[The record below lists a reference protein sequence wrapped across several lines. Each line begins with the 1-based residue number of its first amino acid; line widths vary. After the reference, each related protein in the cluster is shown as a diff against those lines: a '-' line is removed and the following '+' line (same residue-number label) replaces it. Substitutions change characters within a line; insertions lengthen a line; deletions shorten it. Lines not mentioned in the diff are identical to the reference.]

1 MILSLSTNTSP
12 PLRKNSLLA
21 VYGAAHGLVD
31 AACAALVFGLVWQYQ
46 LTSQVYFLLVVGYNV
61 LAFAFQP
68 LCGLVSDRMRNPSR
82 TAAFGIALTAVSV
95 IMAPFNPFIA
105 VGCAGCGNAFFHV
118 GGGAVCL
125 MLAPGRARA
134 PGLFVAPGA
143 LGIAVGAMI
152 GRNGPIDPALFL
164 CLLVAASA
172 AVIFMKAPENNKTLL
187 SKSESSS
194 CPVLIGSLLLVSIM
208 IRSLV
213 GFSAGFPWYNDKT
226 ILFLIVCAAFA
237 GKALGGIV
245 SDRFGWL
252 AAATTVSLLSAPLL
266 AFGFVS
272 PLCTIMG
279 MLLFQMTMPVTL
291 AAVCRLLPKRPAF
304 SFGLTCLAL
313 IIGAAPVFSAWKH
326 AFASR
331 QVVFCCVI
339 LSAGFLF
346 TALYLLQG
354 GFSGAGARDLLSAV
368 KRKIFADENNPVFL
382 INK

>member
-1 MILSLSTNTSP
+1 MILSLSANT

-46 LTSQVYFLLVVGYNV
+46 LTSQVYFLLAVGYNV

-68 LCGLVSDRMRNPSR
+68 LCGLVSDRMRNHSM

-95 IMAPFNPFIA
+95 ILAPVNPYIA
-105 VGCAGCGNAFFHV
+105 VGCAGLGNAFFHV
-118 GGGAVCL
+118 GGGAVSL
-125 MLAPGRARA
+125 MLAPGRARV

-143 LGIAVGAMI
+143 LGIAVGAML
-152 GRNGPIDPALFL
+152 GRKGPVEPVLFL
-164 CLLVAASA
+164 CLLIAASA
-172 AVIFMKAPENNKTLL
+172 AMIFMKTPKDNKTFL
-187 SKSESSS
+187 SKPESLRW
-194 CPVLIGSLLLVSIM
+194 PVLVGSLLLVSIM

-213 GFSAGFPWYNDKT
+213 GFSAGFPWHNDKT
-226 ILFLIVCAAFA
+226 VLFLIVCAAFA

-252 AAATTVSLLSAPLL
+252 ATTTTVSLVSAPLL
-266 AFGFVS
+266 AFGFVN
-272 PLCTIMG
+272 PLGTIIG

-291 AAVCRLLPKRPAF
+291 TAVHRLLPKRPAF

-326 AFASR
+326 VFASW
-331 QVVFCCVI
+331 QVVFYCVV
-339 LSAGFLF
+339 LSTGVLF
-346 TALYLLQG
+346 AALYMLQRG
-354 GFSGAGARDLLSAV
+354 VSGAGARDWLAAV
-368 KRKIFADENNPVFL
+368 KKKIYATENNPVFL
-382 INK
+382 INKS